1 MVSLSVSEARASLPA
16 LLDRVEAGEEVTITR
31 HGKPVAVLLAPQALR
46 ARSRSRAFEM
56 AAQLRAGMEAARARP
71 FSEFAPLEGGSPTWA
86 DDLVAQL
93 DTEGE
98 AQWREQWGQR

>member
-1 MVSLSVSEARASLPA
+1 MVSMTVSEARASLPA

-56 AAQLRAGMEAARARP
+56 AAQLRTDLEAARKRP
-71 FSEFAPLEGGSPTWA
+71 LDIGEGLDPEYA
-86 DDLVAQL
+86 DWLIAKIRADRDDDPWSRA
-93 DTEGE
+93 
-98 AQWREQWGQR
+98 